1 MWTKRITFF
10 SLSYRWCS
18 IDRRKNSNNNNNIE
32 THFGWYLPKGDTKKK
47 KKTHTNRISATDEWQ
62 WNESMWN
69 VRKNDDTKK
78 NQLMIRTIKWFRS
91 IYVRNVCL
99 TRLYVFFLWPLP
111 YLCGILFIATINFW
125 MNRSLCF
132 IFCNCA
138 ANFFSL
144 AFARGLSDCVW
155 DVVMIS
161 GHYFRCFMS
170 GPDKR
175 FIYTCQSH
183 AKAMPKLNSL
193 QILIW
198 CIYTSNSHGAHATL
212 SD

>member
-10 SLSYRWCS
+10 SLPYRWCS
-18 IDRRKNSNNNNNIE
+18 IDR
-32 THFGWYLPKGDTKKK
+32 KKK
-47 KKTHTNRISATDEWQ
+47 PQQQQQHLNTFWLMFAKGRHEEVEKTHTNRISATDEWQ

-69 VRKNDDTKK
+69 VKKNDDTKK
-78 NQLMIRTIKWFRS
+78 KPSHDTHNKMVS
-91 IYVRNVCL
+91 IDLCEKCVFDTTVC
-99 TRLYVFFLWPLP
+99 VFF
-111 YLCGILFIATINFW
+111 YYDRYHTLCGILFIATINFW
-125 MNRSLCF
+125 MNLSLCF

-138 ANFFSL
+138 ANSFSL

-175 FIYTCQSH
+175 FNYTCQSH
-183 AKAMPKLNSL
+183 AKAEF
-193 QILIW
+193 ITGFV
-198 CIYTSNSHGAHATL
+198 YEHTSNSHATL